1 LEKYAELVKD
11 VDNLYMRESTRFQRF
26 KKLINY
32 QNSEEKTAEKIR
44 KYKLYKY
51 NESI

>member
-1 LEKYAELVKD
+1 MEKYAELVKD